1 MFFQTFRFSSGW
13 SVGGCACPFI
23 RGNHGEQLC
32 REVGRSF
39 TCPGRN
45 GFSGTVL
52 TDRFSAAVLILQNT
66 PDMGYRLAGRLSRPD
81 AGHASPALEW
91 HWLMRQGIREFPWQF
106 PERHRHGFHRSF
118 PRSTL
123 WTGIRILFTFHVLYS
138 GEPCPSGAGLA
149 FRGRSRAKLTG
160 CLMLPAGGAGDNLGD
175 NADYMVD
182 LTETSPK
189 PLVEHV
195 NLEPEELE
203 LLFWGCP
210 VMDFSGMSRVNISFW
225 KTIATN
231 LSTVFR
237 SIPGIS
243 NQFGLS
249 GANLSVKA
257 LSRTSILAVVW

>member
-1 MFFQTFRFSSGW
+1 
-13 SVGGCACPFI
+13 
-23 RGNHGEQLC
+23 
-32 REVGRSF
+32 
-39 TCPGRN
+39 
-45 GFSGTVL
+45 
-52 TDRFSAAVLILQNT
+52 
-66 PDMGYRLAGRLSRPD
+66 
-81 AGHASPALEW
+81 
-91 HWLMRQGIREFPWQF
+91 
-106 PERHRHGFHRSF
+106 
-118 PRSTL
+118 
-123 WTGIRILFTFHVLYS
+123 
-138 GEPCPSGAGLA
+138 
-149 FRGRSRAKLTG
+149 
-160 CLMLPAGGAGDNLGD
+160 MLPAGGAGDNLRD

-210 VMDFSGMSRVNISFW
+210 VRDFSGISRVNISFW

-249 GANLSVKA
+249 GANLFGLSGANLCRPCPGPAYWQWSGDLGRIVICAFWHIFGEVTDDEKPGIRCSPTSVFPEKA
-257 LSRTSILAVVW
+257 EGGCDNTTPLSGGGHLERILFLDGFANTLENFKNETEN

>member
-1 MFFQTFRFSSGW
+1 
-13 SVGGCACPFI
+13 VGGCACPFI
-23 RGNHGEQLC
+23 RGNHGGRLC
-32 REVGRSF
+32 RKVGRSF
-39 TCPGRN
+39 ACSWRN

-52 TDRFSAAVLILQNT
+52 T
-66 PDMGYRLAGRLSRPD
+66 
-81 AGHASPALEW
+81 
-91 HWLMRQGIREFPWQF
+91 
-106 PERHRHGFHRSF
+106 
-118 PRSTL
+118 
-123 WTGIRILFTFHVLYS
+123 
-138 GEPCPSGAGLA
+138 
-149 FRGRSRAKLTG
+149 G
-160 CLMLPAGGAGDNLGD
+160 CLMLPAGRAGDNLGD

-195 NLEPEELE
+195 NLEPEELK

-210 VMDFSGMSRVNISFW
+210 VRDLSGMFRVNIGFW

-249 GANLSVKA
+249 GANL
-257 LSRTSILAVVW
+257 